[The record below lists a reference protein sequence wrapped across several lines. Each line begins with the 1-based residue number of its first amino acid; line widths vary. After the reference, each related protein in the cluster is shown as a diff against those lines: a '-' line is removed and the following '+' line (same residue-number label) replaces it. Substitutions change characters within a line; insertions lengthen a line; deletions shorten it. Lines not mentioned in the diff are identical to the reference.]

1 MITISARHKQDRVEI
16 ELAHV
21 VAGMDIEQAETF
33 LAMFMRAIYEAKA
46 WQKVNGTKVERAK
59 FVPAFTSR
67 RGKVVAP

>member
-1 MITISARHKQDRVEI
+1 MITISAHHKQDKVEI

-33 LAMFMRAIYEAKA
+33 AMMVLRAVDGAKA
-46 WQKVNGTKVERAK
+46 WQKVNGTEVERAR
-59 FVPAFTSR
+59 FVPAFTSK